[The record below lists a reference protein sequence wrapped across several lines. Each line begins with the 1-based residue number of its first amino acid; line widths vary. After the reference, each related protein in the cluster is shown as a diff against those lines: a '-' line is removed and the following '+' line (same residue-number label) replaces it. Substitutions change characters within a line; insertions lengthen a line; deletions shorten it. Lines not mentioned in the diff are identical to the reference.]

1 MYDNQQKAD
10 LNITPLVDVMLVL
23 LALLMV
29 TTPVVEYEEKIVL
42 PKGSV
47 TKELGTEE
55 SVKIYLLENR
65 TITMNSKSFPFDS
78 FESNFLLQSSGISKD
93 VLVHIRADEKLLY
106 KDIMFVLKTVKENG
120 FSRVSLV
127 TDG

>member
-1 MYDNQQKAD
+1 MYDYQQKPD

-29 TTPVVEYEEKIVL
+29 TAPVVEYEEKIVL
-42 PKGSV
+42 PKGTI
-47 TKELGTEE
+47 TKELTLQE
-55 SVKIYLLENR
+55 SIKIYLFENR
-65 TITMNSKSFPFDS
+65 TIKVNDKIFT
-78 FESNFLLQSSGISKD
+78 FENFENNFLAQSSGISKD

-106 KDIMFVLKTVKENG
+106 KDIMLVLKTVKENG